1 MHTHKKK
8 KNTNFHN
15 LKRSFVLLQFASVA
29 LMHGLG
35 IRRTLKSINFL
46 IELVSLRRQILL
58 SVKDDMQSGF

>member
-1 MHTHKKK
+1 MHTHKK

-15 LKRSFVLLQFASVA
+15 LKRSFVLLQFTSVA

-46 IELVSLRRQILL
+46 IKLVSLRRQILL